1 MPRHFDFALN
11 HIQSGVKQMTF
22 KRPYSAGLAALA
34 VGLFAAT
41 AAYAEPTVNKG
52 DNAWMLTSTVL
63 VLLMTIPGLALFYGG
78 LVRSKNMLSVL
89 MQVFYTVCIVVV
101 IWALYGYSLAFT
113 GGSDF
118 IGGFSKAFLMGVTP
132 DSKAATFSVD
142 ANISELVYVCFQMT
156 FAAITPA
163 LIVGAFAERMKFAA
177 VALFI
182 PLWVTL
188 IYFPIAHMVWYWAG
202 PDAISD
208 AVKAIAAAGSD
219 AAAKAAAEA
228 KLAEVNA
235 DAGWV
240 FKKGAIDFAGGTVV
254 HINAGIAGLVGA
266 LLIGKRV
273 GYGKDLMAPHSL
285 TMSMIG
291 ASLLWVGWFG
301 FNAGS
306 NLEASGGAALA
317 MTNSFVATAAA
328 ALSWMFA
335 EWMLKGHP
343 SVLGVISGA
352 VAGLVA
358 VTPAAGYA
366 GPMGAI
372 VLGLVVGV
380 VCLFFVTTVK
390 NALGYDDSLDV
401 FGVHCIGGIIGAIG
415 TGILVNPALG
425 GTGIMDY
432 TTGRSPTTSSAC
444 SWFPRPGAS
453 APRWC
458 GPASARRFFTRSSMS
473 LSACA
478 SMSKANVRASTSP
491 STPNAPTTCEFSR
504 GTLSLERA
512 PRTTVWGTYP
522 AMLRPLRGFSA
533 SWSPFF
539 SSESGRRISMPG
551 PMVNRVLTSPYLW
564 WSDPHPPVSKR
575 DRRHHPCWRDKY
587 GHDRIIPRPAGRRKP
602 GGRALALL
610 AGHRI
615 AGAVSTVQAI
625 DNVIVRRTPA
635 PGSGFRW
642 SGSGPTHR

>member
-1 MPRHFDFALN
+1 
-11 HIQSGVKQMTF
+11 MTF
-22 KRPYSAGLAALA
+22 KRPSSAGLAALG
-34 VGLFAAT
+34 VGVFAAT
-41 AAYAEPTVNKG
+41 AAYAEPTINKG

-78 LVRSKNMLSVL
+78 LVRTKNMLSVL
-89 MQVFYTVCIVVV
+89 MQVFYTVCVVV
-101 IWALYGYSLAFT
+101 VLWALYGYSLAFT

-118 IGGFSKAFLMGVTP
+118 FGGLSKVFLSGVTP

-163 LIVGAFAERMKFAA
+163 LIVGAFAERMKFSA

-182 PLWVTL
+182 PLWVTV

-208 AVKAIAAAGSD
+208 AVKAVAAAGGN

-228 KLAEVNA
+228 KLAAVNA
-235 DAGWV
+235 DAGWI

-266 LLIGKRV
+266 LIVGKRI

-335 EWMLKGHP
+335 EWMIKGHP

-380 VCLFFVTTVK
+380 VCLFFVTAVK

-401 FGVHCIGGIIGAIG
+401 FGVHCIGGIIGALG

-425 GTGIMDY
+425 GSGIMDY
-432 TTGRSPTTSSAC
+432 TTGKIADYEFGAQMISQIWGVCTTLVWSGVGSAILYKIVDVIVGL
-444 SWFPRPGAS
+444 RV
-453 APRWC
+453 
-458 GPASARRFFTRSSMS
+458 
-473 LSACA
+473 
-478 SMSKANVRASTSP
+478 NVESEREGLDLTDH
-491 STPNAPTTCEFSR
+491 T
-504 GTLSLERA
+504 ERA
-512 PRTTVWGTYP
+512 YN
-522 AMLRPLRGFSA
+522 M
-533 SWSPFF
+533 
-539 SSESGRRISMPG
+539 
-551 PMVNRVLTSPYLW
+551 
-564 WSDPHPPVSKR
+564 
-575 DRRHHPCWRDKY
+575 
-587 GHDRIIPRPAGRRKP
+587 
-602 GGRALALL
+602 
-610 AGHRI
+610 
-615 AGAVSTVQAI
+615 
-625 DNVIVRRTPA
+625 
-635 PGSGFRW
+635 
-642 SGSGPTHR
+642 

>member
-1 MPRHFDFALN
+1 
-11 HIQSGVKQMTF
+11 MTF

-89 MQVFYTVCIVVV
+89 AQVFYTVCVVTV
-101 IWALYGYSLAFT
+101 LWALYGYSLTFT

-118 IGGFSKAFLMGVTP
+118 IGGFSKAFLMGVTT

-208 AVKAIAAAGSD
+208 AVKALAAVADG
-219 AAAKAAAEA
+219 AAKTAAQA
-228 KLAEVNA
+228 KLDEVNA
-235 DAGWV
+235 DAGWI

-266 LLIGKRV
+266 LLIGKRT

-285 TMSMIG
+285 TMTMIG

-306 NLEASGGAALA
+306 NLEANGTPALA
-317 MTNSFVATAAA
+317 FVKTMVATAGA
-328 ALSWMFA
+328 ALSWLLT
-335 EWMLKGHP
+335 EWIFKGKP
-343 SVLGVISGA
+343 SLLGICSGA

-358 VTPAAGYA
+358 VTPASGFS
-366 GPMGAI
+366 GPIGAL
-372 VLGLVVGV
+372 VLGLVVSP
-380 VCLFFVTTVK
+380 VCLFFVSGVK
-390 NALGYDDSLDV
+390 NSLGYDDALDV
-401 FGVHCIGGIIGAIG
+401 FGVHCIGGIIGALG

-425 GTGIMDY
+425 GVGITDY
-432 TTGRSPTTSSAC
+432 TNITG
-444 SWFPRPGAS
+444 
-453 APRWC
+453 
-458 GPASARRFFTRSSMS
+458 
-473 LSACA
+473 
-478 SMSKANVRASTSP
+478 N
-491 STPNAPTTCEFSR
+491 NA
-504 GTLSLERA
+504 
-512 PRTTVWGTYP
+512 GTYDLVTQMI
-522 AMLRPLRGFSA
+522 AQGKAVLATLIWSGVGSAILYKVVDLIVGLRPSVEEERG
-533 SWSPFF
+533 
-539 SSESGRRISMPG
+539 GLDIS
-551 PMVNRVLTSPYLW
+551 
-564 WSDPHPPVSKR
+564 DH
-575 DRRHHPCWRDKY
+575 
-587 GHDRIIPRPAGRRKP
+587 
-602 GGRALALL
+602 GG
-610 AGHRI
+610 
-615 AGAVSTVQAI
+615 GAY
-625 DNVIVRRTPA
+625 NY
-635 PGSGFRW
+635 
-642 SGSGPTHR
+642 